1 MVCLVFEYK
10 GIDRSGKKLK
20 GIVQADSIKE
30 ALDKLKEQGILVTDI
45 VEKSEKRVY
54 ASTFAGRVSPGRNVA
69 RKRTV
74 FQVKLKDIVLF
85 ARQLETMI
93 SAGLRLVDAIMTLS
107 EQEVFSKKF
116 RNILREVAA
125 DMKGGM
131 SFSDAL
137 ERQGVFDS
145 IFINMVRAGEEGG
158 VLDVTMKKIAN
169 YYEGMNRLRE
179 QVKSSMAYPMFI
191 LGFAVAVV
199 IVISVFILPKLI
211 SVFGTTPQG
220 GVLGILMKLNYIFTK
235 KWYILL
241 PAVVAIGV
249 GLKFFLDTVYGAYLK
264 EFIGGLIPPIRKLR
278 LKMANERFTRTLG
291 VLIGS
296 GVPMV
301 NALDMAAKASN
312 NPRFMAI
319 MSKVIEE
326 VKAGSNLKDSLKRTG
341 IFPQIVYEMVG
352 TGEQTGKLDVVM
364 EKVADFYEE
373 EILADTKKLVSL
385 IEPMMIAFVGL
396 FIAFIAFTMYSTI
409 FQMQGQFGR

>member
-1 MVCLVFEYK
+1 LVFEYK

-45 VEKSEKRVY
+45 VEKSEKRV
-54 ASTFAGRVSPGRNVA
+54 SVRTSAGPVSPGRNVA
-69 RKRTV
+69 KKRTV

-220 GVLGILMKLNYIFTK
+220 GVLGMLMKLNYIFTK

-241 PAVVAIGV
+241 PIVVVIGV

-319 MSKVIEE
+319 ISKVIEE

-409 FQMQGQFGR
+409 FQMQSQFGR

>member
-1 MVCLVFEYK
+1 LVFEYK

-45 VEKSEKRVY
+45 VEKSEKR
-54 ASTFAGRVSPGRNVA
+54 ASEGRVSTGRNVA
-69 RKRTV
+69 KKRTV
-74 FQVKLKDIVLF
+74 FQVKLKDVVLF

-179 QVKSSMAYPMFI
+179 QVKSSMAYPLFI

-220 GVLGILMKLNYIFTK
+220 GVLGMLMKLNYIFTK

-241 PAVVAIGV
+241 PIVVAIGV

-264 EFIGGLIPPIRKLR
+264 EFIGGLIPPIRRLR

-352 TGEQTGKLDVVM
+352 TGEQTGKLDAVM

>member
-1 MVCLVFEYK
+1 MVFEYR

-20 GIVQADSIKE
+20 GIIQAENFKE
-30 ALDKLKEQGILVTDI
+30 ALDRLKAQGVLVTDI
-45 VEKSEKRVY
+45 VEKSQKAAAISVVRKSSGKKRV
-54 ASTFAGRVSPGRNVA
+54 
-69 RKRTV
+69 
-74 FQVKLKDIVLF
+74 FQAKIKDVVLF
-85 ARQLETMI
+85 ARQLETMV

-116 RNILREVAA
+116 RNALREIGS

-137 ERQGVFDS
+137 ERQGIFDS

-158 VLDVTMKKIAN
+158 VLDVTMKKVAN
-169 YYEGMNRLRE
+169 YYEGVNRLRE

-199 IVISVFILPKLI
+199 IVISVFILPRLI

-220 GVLGILMKLNYIFTK
+220 GVLGMLVKLNHIFTNY
-235 KWYILL
+235 WYILL
-241 PAVVAIGV
+241 PIVIVLGI
-249 GLKFFLDTVYGAYLK
+249 GLKFFMDTVYGTYVK
-264 EFIGGLIPPIRKLR
+264 DFVGNMIPPIRKLR
-278 LKMANERFTRTLG
+278 QKMANERFTRTLG

-296 GVPMV
+296 GVAMV

-312 NPRFMAI
+312 NPRFIAI
-319 MSKVIEE
+319 MSKVTDD
-326 VKAGSNLKDSLKRTG
+326 VKAGSGLKEALRKTN

-352 TGEQTGKLDVVM
+352 TGEQTGQLDTVM

-373 EILADTKKLVSL
+373 EILSDTKKLVSL

-409 FQMQGQFGR
+409 FQMQGQFGK

>member
-1 MVCLVFEYK
+1 LVFEYK

-30 ALDKLKEQGILVTDI
+30 ALDKLKEQGVLVTDI
-45 VEKSEKRVY
+45 VEKSEKRV
-54 ASTFAGRVSPGRNVA
+54 SVRTSAGPVSPGRNVA
-69 RKRTV
+69 KKRTV

-116 RNILREVAA
+116 RSILREVAA

-220 GVLGILMKLNYIFTK
+220 GVLGMLMNLNYIFTK

-241 PAVVAIGV
+241 PIVVAIGV

-319 MSKVIEE
+319 ISKVIEE
-326 VKAGSNLKDSLKRTG
+326 VKAGNNLKDSLKRTG

>member
-1 MVCLVFEYK
+1 LVFEYK

-45 VEKSEKRVY
+45 VEKSEKRV
-54 ASTFAGRVSPGRNVA
+54 SVRTSAGPVSPGRNVA
-69 RKRTV
+69 KKRTV

-137 ERQGVFDS
+137 ERQRVFDS

-220 GVLGILMKLNYIFTK
+220 GVLGMLMKLNYIFTK

-241 PAVVAIGV
+241 PVVVIIGV

-319 MSKVIEE
+319 ISKVIEE

-409 FQMQGQFGR
+409 FQMQSQFGR

>member
-1 MVCLVFEYK
+1 MVFEYK

-45 VEKSEKRVY
+45 VEKSEKR
-54 ASTFAGRVSPGRNVA
+54 ASEGRVSTGRNVA
-69 RKRTV
+69 KKRTV
-74 FQVKLKDIVLF
+74 FQVKLKDVVLF

-179 QVKSSMAYPMFI
+179 QVKSSMAYPLFI

-220 GVLGILMKLNYIFTK
+220 GVLGMLMKLNYIFTK

-241 PAVVAIGV
+241 PIVVAIGV

-264 EFIGGLIPPIRKLR
+264 EFIGGLIPPIRRLR

-352 TGEQTGKLDVVM
+352 TGEQTGKLDAVM

>member
-1 MVCLVFEYK
+1 MVFEYK

-45 VEKSEKRVY
+45 VEKSEKRV
-54 ASTFAGRVSPGRNVA
+54 SVKTSAGSVSPGRNVA
-69 RKRTV
+69 KKRTV

-220 GVLGILMKLNYIFTK
+220 GVLGMLMKLNYIFTK

-241 PAVVAIGV
+241 PIVVAIGV

-319 MSKVIEE
+319 ISKVIEE

>member
-1 MVCLVFEYK
+1 MVFEYK
-10 GIDRSGKKLK
+10 GIDRSGRKLK
-20 GIVQADSIKE
+20 GIIQADSFKE
-30 ALDKLKEQGILVTDI
+30 ALDKLKEQGVLITDI
-45 VEKSEKRVY
+45 VEKS
-54 ASTFAGRVSPGRNVA
+54 GRVSGGSKGFAKALVQPGA
-69 RKRTV
+69 KKKSL
-74 FQVKLKDIVLF
+74 FQLKTKDVVLF

-93 SAGLRLVDAIMTLS
+93 SAGLRLVDAVMTLS

-116 RNILREVAA
+116 RNILKEVAS

-145 IFINMVRAGEEGG
+145 ILINMIRAGEEGG
-158 VLDVTMKKIAN
+158 VLDVTMKKVAN
-169 YYEGMNRLRE
+169 YYEGVNRLKE
-179 QVKSSMAYPMFI
+179 QVRSSMAYPMFI
-191 LGFAVAVV
+191 LGFAVLVV

-220 GVLGILMKLNYIFTK
+220 GVLAFLMKMNYIFTK

-241 PAVVAIGV
+241 PVVVAVGV
-249 GLKFFLDTVYGAYLK
+249 GLKFFLATVYGAYVK

-278 LKMANERFTRTLG
+278 QKMANERFTRTLG

-296 GVPMV
+296 GVSMV
-301 NALDMAAKASN
+301 SALDMAAKASN
-312 NPRFMAI
+312 NPKFIATI
-319 MSKVIEE
+319 SKVIEE
-326 VKAGSNLKDSLKRTG
+326 VKAGSNLKDSLKRAN

-352 TGEQTGKLDVVM
+352 TGEQTGKLDAVM

-373 EILADTKKLVSL
+373 EILTDTKKLVSL

-409 FQMQGQFGR
+409 FQMQGQFGK

>member
-1 MVCLVFEYK
+1 MCLVFEYK

-30 ALDKLKEQGILVTDI
+30 ALDKLKEQGVLVTDI
-45 VEKSEKRVY
+45 VEKSEKRV
-54 ASTFAGRVSPGRNVA
+54 SVRTSAGPVSPGRNVA
-69 RKRTV
+69 KKRTV

-169 YYEGMNRLRE
+169 YYEGVNRLRE

-220 GVLGILMKLNYIFTK
+220 GVLGMLMKLNYIFTK

-241 PAVVAIGV
+241 PIVVVIGV

-319 MSKVIEE
+319 ISKVIEE

>member
-1 MVCLVFEYK
+1 MVFEYK

>member
-1 MVCLVFEYK
+1 MVFEYK

-45 VEKSEKRVY
+45 VEKSEKRV
-54 ASTFAGRVSPGRNVA
+54 SVRTSAGPVSPGRNVA
-69 RKRTV
+69 KKRTV

-220 GVLGILMKLNYIFTK
+220 GVLGMLMKLNYIFTK

-241 PAVVAIGV
+241 PIVVVIGV

-301 NALDMAAKASN
+301 NALDMTAKASN

-319 MSKVIEE
+319 ISKVIEE

-409 FQMQGQFGR
+409 FQMQSQFGR

>member
-1 MVCLVFEYK
+1 LVFEYK

>member
-1 MVCLVFEYK
+1 MIFEYK
-10 GIDRSGKKLK
+10 GMDRNGKKLK
-20 GIVQADSIKE
+20 GVIQAESFKE
-30 ALDKLKEQGILVTDI
+30 ALDRLKAQGVLVTDI
-45 VEKSEKRVY
+45 VERSQKAAIS
-54 ASTFAGRVSPGRNVA
+54 VA
-69 RKRTV
+69 RKSGGKKRV
-74 FQVKLKDIVLF
+74 FQAKIKDVVLF
-85 ARQLETMI
+85 ARQLETMV

-116 RNILREVAA
+116 RNALREIAS

-137 ERQGVFDS
+137 ERQGIFDS

-158 VLDVTMKKIAN
+158 VLDVTMKKVAN
-169 YYEGMNRLRE
+169 YYEGVNRLRE

-199 IVISVFILPKLI
+199 IVISVFILPRLI

-220 GVLGILMKLNYIFTK
+220 GVLGMLVKLNHVFTNY
-235 KWYILL
+235 WYILL
-241 PAVVAIGV
+241 PIVVVLGV
-249 GLKFFLDTVYGAYLK
+249 VLKFFMDTIYGAYVK
-264 EFIGGLIPPIRKLR
+264 DFVGNMIPPIRKLR
-278 LKMANERFTRTLG
+278 QKMANERFTRTLG

-296 GVPMV
+296 GVSMV

-312 NPRFMAI
+312 NPKFIAI
-319 MSKVIEE
+319 MSKVTDD
-326 VKAGSNLKDSLKRTG
+326 VKSGSSLKEALRKTN

-352 TGEQTGKLDVVM
+352 TGEQTGQLDTVM

-373 EILADTKKLVSL
+373 EILSDTKKLVSL

>member
-1 MVCLVFEYK
+1 MCLVFEYK

-45 VEKSEKRVY
+45 VEKSEKRV
-54 ASTFAGRVSPGRNVA
+54 SVRTSAGPVSPGRNVA
-69 RKRTV
+69 KKRTV

-220 GVLGILMKLNYIFTK
+220 GVLGMLMKLNYIFTK

-241 PAVVAIGV
+241 PIVVVIGV

-319 MSKVIEE
+319 ISKVIEE

-409 FQMQGQFGR
+409 FQMQSQFGR

>member
-1 MVCLVFEYK
+1 MVFEYR

-20 GIVQADSIKE
+20 GVIQADSFKE
-30 ALDKLKEQGILVTDI
+30 ALDRLKAQGVLVTDI
-45 VEKSEKRVY
+45 VEKNQKAAAIS
-54 ASTFAGRVSPGRNVA
+54 VA
-69 RKRTV
+69 RKSGGKKRV
-74 FQVKLKDIVLF
+74 FQAKIKDVVLF
-85 ARQLETMI
+85 ARQLETMV

-116 RNILREVAA
+116 RNALREIAS

-137 ERQGVFDS
+137 ERQGIFDS

-158 VLDVTMKKIAN
+158 VLDVTMKKVAN
-169 YYEGMNRLRE
+169 YYEGVNRLRE

-199 IVISVFILPKLI
+199 IVISVFILPRLI

-220 GVLGILMKLNYIFTK
+220 GVLGMLVKLNHIFTNY
-235 KWYILL
+235 WYILL
-241 PAVVAIGV
+241 PIVIVLGI
-249 GLKFFLDTVYGAYLK
+249 GLKFFMDTVYGTYVK
-264 EFIGGLIPPIRKLR
+264 DFVGNMIPPIRKLR
-278 LKMANERFTRTLG
+278 QKMANERFTRTLG

-296 GVPMV
+296 GVAMV

-312 NPRFMAI
+312 NPRFIAI
-319 MSKVIEE
+319 ISKVTDE
-326 VKAGSNLKDSLKRTG
+326 VKAGSGLKEALRKTN

-352 TGEQTGKLDVVM
+352 TGEQTGQLDTVM

-373 EILADTKKLVSL
+373 EILSDTKKLVSL

>member
-1 MVCLVFEYK
+1 LVFEYK

-30 ALDKLKEQGILVTDI
+30 ALDKLKEQGVLVTDI
-45 VEKSEKRVY
+45 VEKSEKRV
-54 ASTFAGRVSPGRNVA
+54 SVRTSAGPVSPGRNVA
-69 RKRTV
+69 KKRTV

-116 RNILREVAA
+116 RSILREVAA

-220 GVLGILMKLNYIFTK
+220 GVLGMLMKLNYIFTK

-241 PAVVAIGV
+241 PIVVVIGV

-319 MSKVIEE
+319 ISKVIEE

>member
-1 MVCLVFEYK
+1 LVFEYK

-45 VEKSEKRVY
+45 VEKSEKRV
-54 ASTFAGRVSPGRNVA
+54 SVKTSAGSVSPGRNVA
-69 RKRTV
+69 KKRTV

-220 GVLGILMKLNYIFTK
+220 GVLGMLVKLNYIFTK

-241 PAVVAIGV
+241 PIVVAIGV

-319 MSKVIEE
+319 ISKVIEE

>member
-1 MVCLVFEYK
+1 LVFEYK

-45 VEKSEKRVY
+45 VEKSEKRV
-54 ASTFAGRVSPGRNVA
+54 SVRTPAGPVSPGRNVA
-69 RKRTV
+69 KKRTV

-220 GVLGILMKLNYIFTK
+220 GVLGMLMKLNYIFTK

-241 PAVVAIGV
+241 PIVVVIGV

-319 MSKVIEE
+319 ISKVIEE

-409 FQMQGQFGR
+409 FQMQSQFGR

>member
-1 MVCLVFEYK
+1 LVFEYK

-45 VEKSEKRVY
+45 VEKSEKRVSVRT
-54 ASTFAGRVSPGRNVA
+54 STGPVSPGRNVA
-69 RKRTV
+69 KKRTV

-220 GVLGILMKLNYIFTK
+220 GVLGMLMKLNYIFTK

-241 PAVVAIGV
+241 PVVVIIGV

-319 MSKVIEE
+319 ISKVIEE

>member
-1 MVCLVFEYK
+1 MVFEYK

-45 VEKSEKRVY
+45 VEKSEKR
-54 ASTFAGRVSPGRNVA
+54 ASVKTSAGPVSPGRNVA
-69 RKRTV
+69 KKRTV

-116 RNILREVAA
+116 RNILREVVA

-220 GVLGILMKLNYIFTK
+220 GVLGMLMKLNYIFTK

-241 PAVVAIGV
+241 PVVVIIGV

-319 MSKVIEE
+319 ISKVIEE

-409 FQMQGQFGR
+409 FQMQSQFGR

>member
-1 MVCLVFEYK
+1 
-10 GIDRSGKKLK
+10 
-20 GIVQADSIKE
+20 
-30 ALDKLKEQGILVTDI
+30 
-45 VEKSEKRVY
+45 
-54 ASTFAGRVSPGRNVA
+54 
-69 RKRTV
+69 
-74 FQVKLKDIVLF
+74 
-85 ARQLETMI
+85 
-93 SAGLRLVDAIMTLS
+93 
-107 EQEVFSKKF
+107 
-116 RNILREVAA
+116 
-125 DMKGGM
+125 
-131 SFSDAL
+131 
-137 ERQGVFDS
+137 
-145 IFINMVRAGEEGG
+145 
-158 VLDVTMKKIAN
+158 
-169 YYEGMNRLRE
+169 
-179 QVKSSMAYPMFI
+179 
-191 LGFAVAVV
+191 
-199 IVISVFILPKLI
+199 
-211 SVFGTTPQG
+211 
-220 GVLGILMKLNYIFTK
+220 
-235 KWYILL
+235 
-241 PAVVAIGV
+241 
-249 GLKFFLDTVYGAYLK
+249 
-264 EFIGGLIPPIRKLR
+264 
-278 LKMANERFTRTLG
+278 MANERFTRTLG

>member
-1 MVCLVFEYK
+1 MVFEYK

-45 VEKSEKRVY
+45 VEKSEKRV
-54 ASTFAGRVSPGRNVA
+54 SVRTSAGPVSPGRNVA
-69 RKRTV
+69 KKRTV

-107 EQEVFSKKF
+107 EQEVLSKKF

-220 GVLGILMKLNYIFTK
+220 GVLGMLMKLNYIFTK

-241 PAVVAIGV
+241 PIVVVIGV

-319 MSKVIEE
+319 ISKVIEE

-409 FQMQGQFGR
+409 FQMQSQFGR

>member
-45 VEKSEKRVY
+45 VEKSEKR
-54 ASTFAGRVSPGRNVA
+54 ASVKTSAGPVSPGRNVA
-69 RKRTV
+69 KKRTV

-220 GVLGILMKLNYIFTK
+220 GVLGMLMKLNYIFTK

-241 PAVVAIGV
+241 PVVVIIGV

-319 MSKVIEE
+319 ISKVIEE

-409 FQMQGQFGR
+409 FQMQSQFGR

>member
-1 MVCLVFEYK
+1 MVFEYK

-54 ASTFAGRVSPGRNVA
+54 ASTFAGPVSPGRNVA

>member
-1 MVCLVFEYK
+1 LVFEYK

-45 VEKSEKRVY
+45 VEKSEKRV
-54 ASTFAGRVSPGRNVA
+54 SVRTSAGPVSPGRNVA
-69 RKRTV
+69 KKRTV

-220 GVLGILMKLNYIFTK
+220 GVLGMLMKLNYIFTK

-241 PAVVAIGV
+241 PVVVIIGV

-301 NALDMAAKASN
+301 NALDMTAKASN

-319 MSKVIEE
+319 ISKVIEE

-409 FQMQGQFGR
+409 FQMQSQFGR

>member
-1 MVCLVFEYK
+1 MVFQYK

-45 VEKSEKRVY
+45 VEKSEKRV
-54 ASTFAGRVSPGRNVA
+54 SEGRVSPGRNVA
-69 RKRTV
+69 KKRTV

-116 RNILREVAA
+116 RNILKEVAA

-220 GVLGILMKLNYIFTK
+220 GVLGMLMKLNYIFTK

-241 PAVVAIGV
+241 PIVVAIGV

-319 MSKVIEE
+319 MSRVIEE